1 VLERN
6 AGCFVTLCCVLLG
19 SGPGCGDAQTP
30 EGGTGAGSTGAGSTE
45 TGSTGDLATSADAS
59 SDSTG
64 SAVDDT
70 GTTAAEPFE
79 GRLVV
84 TADWLGRSLSLL
96 DYDALV
102 AGATTRDEMLVGT
115 IDLSAWAPGPLELE
129 ITPDGRLAVVSIS
142 PGFFDGFV
150 GNAIGAGDPESD
162 GTLLV
167 VDLEAREVVAE
178 LVGDSQPEA
187 DAPVKTMRQTAASL
201 TVSAEL
207 EADVD
212 ADLTALL
219 EGDAP
224 AEQHRARF
232 EEALRAQVAAVLEDH
247 DVAEL
252 VELAIEGA
260 RVELNGR
267 VPDVLT
273 LQLVEDLAWS
283 VPAVRECDNRLR
295 IAG

>member
-1 VLERN
+1 VKPQRSSSRR
-6 AGCFVTLCCVLLG
+6 VRD
-19 SGPGCGDAQTP
+19 PDAP
-30 EGGTGAGSTGAGSTE
+30 ISRRRAAVDGSTRRDGPVPNVSR
-45 TGSTGDLATSADAS
+45 
-59 SDSTG
+59 
-64 SAVDDT
+64 AV
-70 GTTAAEPFE
+70 
-79 GRLVV
+79 
-84 TADWLGRSLSLL
+84 
-96 DYDALV
+96 
-102 AGATTRDEMLVGT
+102 TR
-115 IDLSAWAPGPLELE
+115 
-129 ITPDGRLAVVSIS
+129 
-142 PGFFDGFV
+142 
-150 GNAIGAGDPESD
+150 
-162 GTLLV
+162 
-167 VDLEAREVVAE
+167 REVVAE